1 MNKLFNTNENVGV
14 RHYSA
19 EEFVTLYNT
28 SSVVSM
34 ESIGDFF
41 HSVRDKLNTLS
52 SSLLS
57 NTDTALV
64 DALANQY
71 EVKNV
76 LKRVHFSDLAHE
88 NVVIPE
94 RFEGQ
99 YTAYLKTLTD
109 SSKVIVPDTEQL
121 INNLKMAVSSFI
133 NEYSEDGVLTVYGKK
148 YAKETSKTIE
158 THRQK
163 VAAFFPIKK
172 SNAVAKVKDV
182 VRSNGDIETLFLSV
196 RQLEGHINLNKLKN
210 ISKIAKELSE
220 MVDSL
225 IDLNSRSG
233 ILLKN
238 TDAKKDLVEMIHIG
252 AIAVEFSGY
261 LYSNSVYLYNALGS
275 LSEKILKVGGK

>member
-1 MNKLFNTNENVGV
+1 MNKLFNTSENVGV
-14 RHYSA
+14 RHYSS

-76 LKRVHFSDLAHE
+76 LKRIHFSDLAYE

-252 AIAVEFSGY
+252 AIAVEFAGY
-261 LYSNSVYLYNALGS
+261 LYSNTVYLYNALS
-275 LSEKILKVGGK
+275 ELSSVVLTVGKR